1 MQWFCWPLKRFKSI
15 SATSYSFEKLKKM
28 HGEALAS
35 ASFRNCPEDFIVD
48 EVIDFEPANEGEHL
62 LLQIKKRDQNTSWVA
77 GLLAQ
82 LAGIDRRDV
91 GFCGMKDRFAVTTQW
106 FSLYLPGRNIQPDEL
121 AHSDF
126 QILSKARHN
135 KKLRRGMHAGNRFS
149 IVLRDLSIDPEVLS
163 RRIALIEQS
172 GVPNYFAEQRFGWDA
187 NNLVKAN
194 ELIEQGKLKGNR
206 HGTGI
211 YLSAARSWLFNLL
224 LDRYLSLGK
233 LDFADTGALWGRGRS
248 ATEAG
253 FIEHEREILSDWSSW
268 CHALEHAGLKQ
279 QRRAFMLQPLNI
291 CFEQLAKDQFKFNFE
306 LPNGSYAT
314 AVLREIAELFRPEIT
329 GL

>member
-1 MQWFCWPLKRFKSI
+1 
-15 SATSYSFEKLKKM
+15 M
-28 HGEALAS
+28 HGEPLAT

-48 EVIDFEPANEGEHL
+48 EVVDFLPANEGEHL
-62 LLQIKKRDQNTSWVA
+62 LVHIKKRDQNTQWVA
-77 GLLAQ
+77 GLLAK
-82 LAGIDRRDV
+82 LAGVDRTAV

-106 FSLYLPGRNIQPDEL
+106 YSLHLPGRNIEL
-121 AHSDF
+121 DRLTHSDF
-126 QILSKARHN
+126 QIISAARHN

-149 IVLRDLSIDPEVLS
+149 IVLRDFEIEPNELDQRID
-163 RRIALIEQS
+163 LIKAS

-224 LDRYLSLGK
+224 LDRYLTIGNI
-233 LDFADTGALWGRGRS
+233 DFADTGALWGRGRS
-248 ATEAG
+248 TTEG
-253 FIEHEREILSDWSSW
+253 SFSEHEQQLLSEWPNW

-279 QRRAFMLQPLNI
+279 QRRPFILRPDK
-291 CFEQLAKDQFKFNFE
+291 FSYKQLAEGQFEFSFE

-314 AVLREIAELFRPEIT
+314 AILREIAELFRPEIT
-329 GL
+329 CL

>member
-1 MQWFCWPLKRFKSI
+1 
-15 SATSYSFEKLKKM
+15 M
-28 HGEALAS
+28 HGEPLTT

-48 EVIDFEPANEGEHL
+48 EVIDFQPANEGEHL
-62 LLQIKKRDQNTSWVA
+62 LLHIKKRDQNTQWVA
-77 GLLAQ
+77 GLLAE
-82 LAGIDRRDV
+82 LAGIDRRAV

-106 FSLYLPGRNIQPDEL
+106 FSLHLPGGSIEL
-121 AHSDF
+121 DQLTHADF
-126 QILSKARHN
+126 QILTSARHN

-149 IVLRDLSIDPEVLS
+149 IVLRDFNIDPATLFQRLE
-163 RRIALIEQS
+163 LIQNA

-224 LDRYLSLGK
+224 LDRYLTIGAV
-233 LDFADTGALWGRGRS
+233 DFADTGALWGRGRS
-248 ATEAG
+248 ATEDDFAK
-253 FIEHEREILSDWSSW
+253 HEQQLLSEWSSW

-279 QRRAFMLQPLNI
+279 QRRPFILQPNKF
-291 CFEQLAKDQFKFNFE
+291 CYKQLAEDQFEFNFE

-329 GL
+329 RL